1 MKKLNFIL
9 AGILLFSISFVQ
21 AQEENQTSKFSIY
34 AYGGIGYT
42 QVKNDNEPDYDLN
55 VNTGEVLLNYQAWD
69 KIGLATGI
77 GYSVLSGGGFN
88 SNGNFYQERTL
99 IKIPVLF
106 TINQTIAEN
115 LIMTANFGLY
125 GQTIIKDE
133 FQYLNRTDKDVYEGF
148 NFGAQLGLGI
158 GYQFDERLGFGINFN
173 GQSDFN
179 SFETT
184 SNSNLNDEQRHKS
197 FTSLGIFATIKL

>member
-55 VNTGEVLLNYQAWD
+55 VNTGEVLLNYKAWD

-77 GYSVLSGGGFN
+77 GYSVLSGSGFN
-88 SNGNFYQERTL
+88 SNGNFY
-99 IKIPVLF
+99 
-106 TINQTIAEN
+106 
-115 LIMTANFGLY
+115 
-125 GQTIIKDE
+125 
-133 FQYLNRTDKDVYEGF
+133 
-148 NFGAQLGLGI
+148 
-158 GYQFDERLGFGINFN
+158 
-173 GQSDFN
+173 
-179 SFETT
+179 
-184 SNSNLNDEQRHKS
+184 
-197 FTSLGIFATIKL
+197 